1 MALGAPAKL
10 QAEAAV
16 IVQALWLKAH
26 NFPKENE
33 WKWGMTCCYF
43 FVSN

>member
-1 MALGAPAKL
+1 MVVVEWHPKEDMVPLGAPAKL
-10 QAEAAV
+10 QAETAV

-33 WKWGMTCCYF
+33 
-43 FVSN
+43 